1 MARRKN
7 NPFRNKRV
15 KKESNVERHLT
26 QQVQL
31 AGGEVRKLTF
41 IGRRG
46 APDRVVMLPGVLVF
60 VELKSAVGSL
70 SPPQKREHAR
80 LKAMGQHVVTTREE
94 WEVDFFLGSWI
105 KMSEQW
111 KKALNVE

>member
-1 MARRKN
+1 MATGKN

-15 KKESNVERHLT
+15 KKESHVERYLT
-26 QQVQL
+26 PQVQL
-31 AGGEVRKLTF
+31 AGGEVRKLAF

-60 VELKSAVGSL
+60 VELKSTVGKL
-70 SPPQKREHAR
+70 HPAQEREHAR
-80 LKAMGQHVVTTREE
+80 LKAMSQQVVTIREE

-105 KMSEQW
+105 KMSEQG
-111 KKALNVE
+111 KKDLAC